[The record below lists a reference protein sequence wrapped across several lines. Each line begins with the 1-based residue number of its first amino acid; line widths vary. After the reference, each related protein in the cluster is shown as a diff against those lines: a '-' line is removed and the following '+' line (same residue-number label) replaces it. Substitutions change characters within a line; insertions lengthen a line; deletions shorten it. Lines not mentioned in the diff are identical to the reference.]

1 MQQYDPP
8 FTINNKITNLV
19 ADVTEL
25 VVTLLFI
32 HKDFLDLH
40 LRKVS
45 QIRTIHSSLAIEHNS
60 LSLEQVT
67 AIIDGKRILGH
78 PVEILEVKNAH
89 TAYKQLLSFDPLS
102 VEDLLKAHKLM
113 MKDLVTGYGHF
124 RTSGVGVFAGTE
136 LIHMAPPAQRV
147 QDLIKSLFDWY
158 KHSELHPL
166 IKSAIFHYEFE
177 YIHPFADGN
186 GRIGRLWHS
195 LLLGKWKDIFY
206 WTPVEELIQKKQAEY
221 YKALS
226 DATAKTDCSCFVEYI
241 LEIIKETL
249 VSIFCKNSSTDQ
261 VTDQVE
267 FDLLP
272 PVKKL
277 LYVLGKD
284 TLSSNQIM
292 ERLKLTHKPTFRH
305 NYLNPA
311 LEQHLIEMTIP
322 NKPKSRLQKYRKT
335 NVKA

>member
-32 HKDFLDLH
+32 HKDFLNLH

-113 MKDLVTGYGHF
+113 MKGLVTGYDIL
-124 RTSGVGVFAGTE
+124 E
-136 LIHMAPPAQRV
+136 LQV
-147 QDLIKSLFDWY
+147 L
-158 KHSELHPL
+158 
-166 IKSAIFHYEFE
+166 EF
-177 YIHPFADGN
+177 
-186 GRIGRLWHS
+186 L
-195 LLLGKWKDIFY
+195 
-206 WTPVEELIQKKQAEY
+206 
-221 YKALS
+221 KALNLY
-226 DATAKTDCSCFVEYI
+226 TWRHLLKEFKI
-241 LEIIKETL
+241 L
-249 VSIFCKNSSTDQ
+249 
-261 VTDQVE
+261 
-267 FDLLP
+267 
-272 PVKKL
+272 
-277 LYVLGKD
+277 
-284 TLSSNQIM
+284 
-292 ERLKLTHKPTFRH
+292 
-305 NYLNPA
+305 
-311 LEQHLIEMTIP
+311 
-322 NKPKSRLQKYRKT
+322 
-335 NVKA
+335 